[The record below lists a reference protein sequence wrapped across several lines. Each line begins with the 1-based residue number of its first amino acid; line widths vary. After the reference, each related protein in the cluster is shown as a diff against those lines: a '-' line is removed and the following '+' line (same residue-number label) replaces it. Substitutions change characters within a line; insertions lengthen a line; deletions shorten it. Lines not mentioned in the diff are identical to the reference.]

1 MTYAAIA
8 AAVVACI
15 AAAIAITAY
24 VRMRGTMRTLDEEI
38 ERGKARFDAVLAQE
52 SEVRAA
58 ELEQNLALARSHALS
73 VLAEEERRITD
84 ERRRDVAERE
94 RDATSKLSAALTDA
108 QRAVE
113 QRFVDW
119 GIRCDGA
126 PAGPHHRA
134 RAGRS
139 APAAARGRDR
149 GQDRLRRPTQL
160 EGSLEEHRNRIA
172 KMREDLDRAAQ
183 EVAAAFAAELE
194 THSAERRR
202 ALQEVAERLR
212 RRERELQDQIDHEQA
227 EATQRVALQ
236 LQDVE
241 RRQLEQ
247 LKRVLSRETQHAA
260 EAAATQFDET
270 IRASREDAARRLA
283 RELELSIERF
293 AREAEGAIAERVEVE
308 LRVVESR
315 IAELNRRLESLSTRS

>member
-1 MTYAAIA
+1 
-8 AAVVACI
+8 
-15 AAAIAITAY
+15 
-24 VRMRGTMRTLDEEI
+24 
-38 ERGKARFDAVLAQE
+38 
-52 SEVRAA
+52 
-58 ELEQNLALARSHALS
+58 
-73 VLAEEERRITD
+73 
-84 ERRRDVAERE
+84 
-94 RDATSKLSAALTDA
+94 
-108 QRAVE
+108 
-113 QRFVDW
+113 
-119 GIRCDGA
+119 
-126 PAGPHHRA
+126 
-134 RAGRS
+134 
-139 APAAARGRDR
+139 
-149 GQDRLRRPTQL
+149 
-160 EGSLEEHRNRIA
+160 
-172 KMREDLDRAAQ
+172 MREDLDRAAQ
-183 EVAAAFAAELE
+183 DVAAAFAAELE

-202 ALQEVAERLR
+202 ALHEVAERLR

>member
-1 MTYAAIA
+1 VTYLTIT
-8 AAVVACI
+8 AAVIACI

-24 VRMRGTMRTLDEEI
+24 LRLRGTMRTLDEEI

-52 SEVRAA
+52 SETRAA

-94 RDATSKLSAALTDA
+94 RDATAKLASALTEA

-119 GIRCDGA
+119 GSDVTALQQGLTSELERIGQRQQQLV
-126 PAGPHHRA
+126 AGIEA
-134 RAGRS
+134 KIDS
-139 APAAARGRDR
+139 ATA
-149 GQDRLRRPTQL
+149 QL
-160 EGSLEEHRNRIA
+160 ESSLEEHRNRIV
-172 KMREDLDRAAQ
+172 KMREDLDHDARD
-183 EVAAAFAAELE
+183 VATAFAAELE
-194 THSAERRR
+194 AHSAERRR
-202 ALQEVAERLR
+202 ALHEVAERLR

-270 IRASREDAARRLA
+270 IRVAREDAARRLA
-283 RELELSIERF
+283 RELELSVERF
-293 AREAEGAIAERVEVE
+293 AREAEGAIAERVEIE

>member
-1 MTYAAIA
+1 VTYLAIA
-8 AAVVACI
+8 AAVVACVAAGIAI
-15 AAAIAITAY
+15 AAY
-24 VRMRGTMRTLDEEI
+24 LRMRQTMRTLDEEI

-52 SEVRAA
+52 SEIRAA

-94 RDATSKLSAALTDA
+94 RDATAKLAAALTDA

-119 GIRCDGA
+119 GSDVTALQQGLTSELERIGQRQQQLVAGIEAKIDGA
-126 PAGPHHRA
+126 TA
-134 RAGRS
+134 
-139 APAAARGRDR
+139 
-149 GQDRLRRPTQL
+149 QL
-160 EGSLEEHRNRIA
+160 ESSLDEHRNRIA
-172 KMREDLDRAAQ
+172 KMRDDLDHDAQ
-183 EVAAAFAAELE
+183 DVAAAFAAELE
-194 THSAERRR
+194 AHSAERRR

-247 LKRVLSRETQHAA
+247 LKRVLYRETQHAA

-315 IAELNRRLESLSTRS
+315 IAELNRRLESLSARS